1 MHPLDD
7 VITAIATP
15 TGEGGIAVIRLSGE
29 QAFRIADCC
38 FRGKKPLADS
48 QTHTAHFG
56 TFVNEKRERVDDVVA
71 TVFRSPHSYTGENS
85 VELSC
90 HGGVFVARTIVET
103 LIRAGAR
110 QAEPGEFTKRAFLN
124 GRMDLSQA
132 EAVAD
137 LIHAQSDAA
146 QKLSLS
152 QLHGR
157 LSHKIDE
164 LREKLL
170 GVCGL
175 LELELDFV
183 EEGIS
188 IVSQSQVSERLNSVV
203 QEIDSM
209 IKSYR
214 AGRMSREGVSVAIIG
229 EPNVGKSSIFN
240 NLIDYNR
247 AIVTPVAGTTRDS
260 IEENAIIDGVLFK
273 LVDTAGIRPTTDIV
287 ESEGIKRTYSAIEEA
302 DIILF
307 VRDSTRIDEEIFLN
321 ELRNLHS
328 ANAKIVEVLNKYDLI
343 GFLQDRLPD
352 IHRGMARVPLSAKTG
367 FGLEQL
373 RKALVESTDLQGV
386 VDSDESVMVTNFRHV
401 ACLGNAK
408 KALDSALASLLQCV
422 GNELVAS
429 DIRRGISDLEMIVGR
444 VTSDDILN
452 HIFSKFCIGK

>member
-15 TGEGGIAVIRLSGE
+15 VGEGGLAVIRLSGE
-29 QAFRIADCC
+29 DAFRIADCC
-38 FRGKKPLADS
+38 FQGKKHLADAHS
-48 QTHTAHFG
+48 HTAHFG
-56 TFVNEKRERVDDVVA
+56 TFVNEKAERVDDVVA
-71 TVFRSPHSYTGENS
+71 TVFRSPHSYTGENT

-90 HGGVFVARTIVET
+90 HGGAFVARTIVES

-137 LIHAQSDAA
+137 LIHAQSDSAH
-146 QKLSLS
+146 KLSLS

-157 LSHKIDE
+157 LSHKINE

-175 LELELDFV
+175 LELELDFA

-188 IVSQSQVSERLNSVV
+188 IIPQAQVLDQLQGVMH
-203 QEIDSM
+203 EIDGM
-209 IKSYR
+209 INSYKS
-214 AGRMSREGVSVAIIG
+214 GRMSREGVSVAIIG

-247 AIVTPVAGTTRDS
+247 AIVTPIAGTTRDS
-260 IEENAIIDGVLFK
+260 IEENIVIDGILFK
-273 LVDTAGIRPTTDIV
+273 LVDTAGIRPTTDVV
-287 ESEGIKRTYSAIEEA
+287 ESEGIKRTYSEIEEA

-307 VRDSTRIDEEIFLN
+307 VRDCTRIDEEIFLD
-321 ELRNLHS
+321 ELGQVHS
-328 ANAKIVEVLNKYDLI
+328 GAAKILEILNKFDLV
-343 GFLQDRLPD
+343 GFSEDRLPAS
-352 IHRGMARVPLSAKTG
+352 HRGMPRVSLSAKTG
-367 FGLEQL
+367 LGLERL
-373 RKALVESTDLQGV
+373 RQALVEATEIHKV
-386 VDSDESVMVTNFRHV
+386 VDSDESVLVTNLRHI
-401 ACLGNAK
+401 ACLSNAR
-408 KALDSALASLLQCV
+408 SALNSALISLSKSE

-429 DIRRGISDLEMIVGR
+429 DIRRGINDLEMIVGR

-452 HIFSKFCIGK
+452 HIFSNFCIGK